1 MNFKATKQD
10 KNERTHISLVVFL
23 HELLTKWRYFVISA
37 DADFT
42 PTFGYLFP
50 TLLMFSVKFLAQSV
64 KKIVLFEQIFAFFRH
79 SLKYFYIIPNL
90 VCAVV
95 RVLILSVSNITAD
108 MVAGS

>member
-42 PTFGYLFP
+42 PTFGVF
-50 TLLMFSVKFLAQSV
+50 
-64 KKIVLFEQIFAFFRH
+64 
-79 SLKYFYIIPNL
+79 IPNIID
-90 VCAVV
+90 VFGKNFGPK
-95 RVLILSVSNITAD
+95 R
-108 MVAGS
+108 